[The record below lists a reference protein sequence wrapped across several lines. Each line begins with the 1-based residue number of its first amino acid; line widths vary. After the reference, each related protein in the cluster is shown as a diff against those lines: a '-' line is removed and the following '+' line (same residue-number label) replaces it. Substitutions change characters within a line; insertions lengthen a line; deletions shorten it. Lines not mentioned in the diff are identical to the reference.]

1 MRTTHD
7 ILKELRAA
15 GWSQSAIARKTGIPQ
30 PRLSRWQSGQV
41 PDGADDALRL
51 AALLD
56 EVLQPAQCDVVEPRG
71 MVLPVSDS
79 SQASMLR
86 E

>member
-56 EVLQPAQCDVVEPRG
+56 EVSQPAQCVVEPSG
-71 MVLPVSDS
+71 MVFPVSES

>member
-1 MRTTHD
+1 MRTTHG

-56 EVLQPAQCDVVEPRG
+56 EVSRPGQCDVVSPSG
-71 MVLPVSDS
+71 MVLLDSES
-79 SQASMLR
+79 SQASILR

>member
-1 MRTTHD
+1 MITTHG

-56 EVLQPAQCDVVEPRG
+56 EVSQPGQCGVVNPCG
-71 MVLPVSDS
+71 KGLPDSES

>member
-1 MRTTHD
+1 MRTTHG

-56 EVLQPAQCDVVEPRG
+56 EVSQLGQCAAVNPCG
-71 MVLPVSDS
+71 KGLPDSES

>member
-56 EVLQPAQCDVVEPRG
+56 EVSQPAQCEVVEPSG
-71 MVLPVSDS
+71 LVLPVSES